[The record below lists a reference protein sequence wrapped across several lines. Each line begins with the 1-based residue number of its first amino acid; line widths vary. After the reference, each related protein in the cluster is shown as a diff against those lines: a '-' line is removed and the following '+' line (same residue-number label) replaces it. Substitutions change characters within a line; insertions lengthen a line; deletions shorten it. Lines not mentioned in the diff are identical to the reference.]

1 LGFILGLWIVNSAA
15 SMISLLGARRYF
27 QSYRSLVLMT
37 LSKPDRALLALMMP
51 VMGGFELLDEIRM
64 KPDFRD
70 SPVVVVTARDL
81 DENDRRL
88 LSGRVEQVMDKSAQ
102 SQQEVSGSVH
112 KLPADATLA
121 AEVRESK
128 ISA

>member
-27 QSYRSLVLMT
+27 QSYRSLVLMA
-37 LSKPDRALLALMMP
+37 LSKPDRALRALMMP

-70 SPVVVVTARDL
+70 SPVVAVTARDL

-112 KLPADATLA
+112 KLSADATLA
-121 AEVRESK
+121 DEVRESK

>member
-1 LGFILGLWIVNSAA
+1 
-15 SMISLLGARRYF
+15 MISLLGARRYF
-27 QSYRSLVLMT
+27 QSYRSLVLMA
-37 LSKPDRALLALMMP
+37 LSKPDRALRALMMP

-112 KLPADATLA
+112 KLSADATLA
-121 AEVRESK
+121 AEVREPK

>member
-27 QSYRSLVLMT
+27 QSYRSLVLMA
-37 LSKPDRALLALMMP
+37 LSKPDRALRALMMP
-51 VMGGFELLDEIRM
+51 VMDGFELLDEIRM

-112 KLPADATLA
+112 KLSADATLA
-121 AEVRESK
+121 DEVRESK

>member
-1 LGFILGLWIVNSAA
+1 MGFILGLWIVNSAA

-27 QSYRSLVLMT
+27 QSYRSLVLMA
-37 LSKPDRALLALMMP
+37 LSKPDRALRALMMP
-51 VMGGFELLDEIRM
+51 VMDGFELLDEIRM

-112 KLPADATLA
+112 KLSADATLA
-121 AEVRESK
+121 DEVRESK